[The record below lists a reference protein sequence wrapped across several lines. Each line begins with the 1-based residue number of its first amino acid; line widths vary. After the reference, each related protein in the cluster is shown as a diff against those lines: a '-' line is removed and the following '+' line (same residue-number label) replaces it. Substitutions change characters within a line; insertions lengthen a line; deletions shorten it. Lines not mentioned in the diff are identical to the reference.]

1 MSRCLF
7 LWNDYKINEQ
17 SKIYK
22 QNGSINLN
30 IKYIKIKNDSFLC
43 LIVCTIDAKIAVK
56 MIFGEVDDL
65 KEETIK
71 I

>member
-1 MSRCLF
+1 
-7 LWNDYKINEQ
+7 
-17 SKIYK
+17 
-22 QNGSINLN
+22 
-30 IKYIKIKNDSFLC
+30 
-43 LIVCTIDAKIAVK
+43 VCTIDAKIAVK